1 MASTSTLRLSS
12 RQVFKNTI
20 GMFKTV
26 QHPVIRQARQTIQT
40 KPPRRHA
47 STSTNPSGAQY
58 HIPKRAVHIGT
69 PLLAYSYLMLYI
81 TEPHPPQIT
90 TSEPEP
96 ESSTCTKIHASDLN
110 KYIKSHPETIS
121 DDHDLAWN
129 HMYKAFKE
137 HRSNQP
143 AEPND
148 NADPTTT
155 HCTKTHA
162 SDLNRFIKSHPS
174 VLSADQI
181 RGWNKMYKDFKQHR
195 KNQSEPARIEEENA
209 RLLAEYARA
218 EDIKHRST
226 KVPGVMATE
235 AGNRSIMHQPV
246 GSVEKGGEKEK
257 QEARGQVET
266 MSFSERVSARVEEA
280 KRKFTAATKGIELL

>member
-12 RQVFKNTI
+12 RQVFNNTI

-26 QHPVIRQARQTIQT
+26 QRPVTRQARQTIQT

-81 TEPHPPQIT
+81 TEPYPTQTT

-96 ESSTCTKIHASDLN
+96 QSTTCTKIHASDLN
-110 KYIKSHPETIS
+110 RYIKSHPDTIS

-137 HRSNQP
+137 HRNNQP
-143 AEPND
+143 SEPND
-148 NADPTTT
+148 NADCTGT
-155 HCTKTHA
+155 HCTKIHA
-162 SDLNRFIKSHPS
+162 SDLNKFIKSHPS

-195 KNQSEPARIEEENA
+195 KNQSEPARIEEENT

-218 EDIKHRST
+218 EDIKHRSK

-235 AGNRSIMHQPV
+235 AGNRSIMHRPL
-246 GSVEKGGEKEK
+246 GSE
-257 QEARGQVET
+257 VET
-266 MSFSERVSARVEEA
+266 KKGERVEQGGLEGMSFSERISARVEEA